1 MEYNNVDILKAL
13 ADTTRLTIIKRLSN
27 KCELCACNILDDF
40 EISQPTLSFHM
51 KKLTSCGLVNVRK
64 EGVWMKYS
72 LNEAF
77 LERLKADLNFDPIGS
92 DQPTCC
98 EPQSKT

>member
-1 MEYNNVDILKAL
+1 MEYNIVDILKAL
-13 ADTTRLTIIKRLSN
+13 GDSTRLTIIKRLSS

-40 EISQPTLSFHM
+40 KISQPTLSFHM

-72 LNEAF
+72 LNVEF
-77 LERLKADLNFDPIGS
+77 LERLRTELSFDPTLS
-92 DQPTCC
+92 DDQSCC
-98 EPQSKT
+98 ENKE